1 MQNTLRNTLSLL
13 VNVVFM
19 FSICFSQSFVGV
31 PHKSNY
37 ELFQMLSSN
46 LADSLILH
54 NGLKQGDSITFRM
67 ISTPNDW
74 FIENQIIRA
83 FQAKNIVDIPFAA
96 SGSNNLPQIECA
108 VSKIFVSYSDI
119 FRTGFLGSKKV
130 SRLIGIELSG
140 KVLDSNKKKI
150 IQTIFASHKD
160 TVLFSSINS
169 LEDQNISVT
178 KGVIPDDSIIERI
191 IIPSIV
197 VSTVAIITYLFFTLR
212 N

>member
-1 MQNTLRNTLSLL
+1 MQNTLRNIVSLI

-19 FSICFSQSFVGV
+19 SSICFSQSLVGV
-31 PHKSNY
+31 TNKSNY
-37 ELFQMLSSN
+37 EIFQMLSFN
-46 LADSLILH
+46 LADSLIIH

-74 FIENQIIRA
+74 FVENQIIRA
-83 FQAKNIVDIPFAA
+83 FQAKNIIDIPLLA
-96 SGSNNLPQIECA
+96 SGSESRTQIECA

-119 FRTGFLGSKKV
+119 FRDGFLGSKKV

-169 LEDQNISVT
+169 LEEQNIPVT

-191 IIPSIV
+191 IIPSVV